1 MANTINTTGGSFA
14 DMSRFTELRQRLFF
28 LIGALIVYRIGT
40 YIPVPGIDPN
50 ALQNFF
56 EEQSGT
62 ILSMFNMFSGGALE
76 RLSIFAL
83 GIFPYISCSIV
94 MQMASVTI
102 PTLKE
107 LKKEGES
114 GRRKI
119 TQYTRYGTVFLAA
132 FQSFGA
138 SIALQ
143 NQGVVVN
150 PGFNFLFTACVNKP
164 FDHGAAVIIHSTT
177 KFIGGHGTS
186 IGGIIVDSGNFDWEA
201 FPERQPALNTPDPSY
216 GGAIWTEAVKPLG
229 PIA

>member
-1 MANTINTTGGSFA
+1 MAKTTKNTTRSALGE
-14 DMSRFTELRQRLFF
+14 MTRFVELRQRLLF
-28 LIGALIVYRIGT
+28 LMGALIIYRIGT

-102 PTLKE
+102 PSLKE

-119 TQYTRYGTVFLAA
+119 TQYTR
-132 FQSFGA
+132 
-138 SIALQ
+138 
-143 NQGVVVN
+143 
-150 PGFNFLFTACVNKP
+150 
-164 FDHGAAVIIHSTT
+164 
-177 KFIGGHGTS
+177 
-186 IGGIIVDSGNFDWEA
+186 
-201 FPERQPALNTPDPSY
+201 
-216 GGAIWTEAVKPLG
+216 
-229 PIA
+229 